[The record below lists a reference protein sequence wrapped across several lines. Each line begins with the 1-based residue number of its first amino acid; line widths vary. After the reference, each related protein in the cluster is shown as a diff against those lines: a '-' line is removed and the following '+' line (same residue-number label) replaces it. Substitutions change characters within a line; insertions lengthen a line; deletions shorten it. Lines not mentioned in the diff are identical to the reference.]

1 LSDAEFFAADEFGA
15 PKPNVRIL
23 RDHFFREGRLTE
35 EHALY
40 ILEHA
45 TKLLSSEP
53 NMVEVQGP
61 VTICGDIHGQYVR
74 PLTRSSYWKLIQCLF
89 DAVRPDEAL

>member
-1 LSDAEFFAADEFGA
+1 M
-15 PKPNVRIL
+15 
-23 RDHFFREGRLTE
+23 
-35 EHALY
+35 Y

-45 TKLLSSEP
+45 TKLLSTEP

-74 PLTRSSYWKLIQCLF
+74 VALSSMPPYLTACSMIS
-89 DAVRPDEAL
+89 

>member
-1 LSDAEFFAADEFGA
+1 LSDAEFFAQDELGNS
-15 PKPNVRIL
+15 KPNVRVL

-45 TKLLSSEP
+45 TAILSEEP
-53 NMVEVQGP
+53 NLVDVQGP

-74 PLTRSSYWKLIQCLF
+74 FFY
-89 DAVRPDEAL
+89 